1 MFDPPEGQAP
11 YSYIF
16 DFTGEVRHDRP
27 DMVCTCGS
35 SSRVEV
41 SAEGSEQVQIQQT
54 MNVARLLGGEA
65 ARREVKAYVRVTHS
79 YYETPEKG
87 SHDEKESI
95 KPVGVRGIWWHEAT
109 RVLASI
115 EK

>member
-1 MFDPPEGQAP
+1 
-11 YSYIF
+11 
-16 DFTGEVRHDRP
+16 
-27 DMVCTCGS
+27 
-35 SSRVEV
+35 
-41 SAEGSEQVQIQQT
+41 
-54 MNVARLLGGEA
+54 MNVARLLGEEA
-65 ARREVKAYVRVTHS
+65 ARREVKAYVRVTHA